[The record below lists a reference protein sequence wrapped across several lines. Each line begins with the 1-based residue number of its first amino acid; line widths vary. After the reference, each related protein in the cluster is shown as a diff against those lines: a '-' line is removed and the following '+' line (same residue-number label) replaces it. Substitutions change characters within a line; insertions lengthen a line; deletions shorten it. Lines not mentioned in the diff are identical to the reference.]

1 MLRKR
6 NIISIILFW
15 VILIVLYEM
24 ISIVF
29 SVNDS
34 PSQMNVQGFFMEQKD
49 SLDVLMIGSSEV
61 YSDYSPAIAWE
72 NYGYTSYDLSMGAA
86 PTNLY
91 KDMIK
96 KGLERQNPKLIVI
109 SLNGYLHGS
118 SDFENPVQLHRWI
131 DNVPYI
137 YGRKDSVDSLLKGQ
151 GKGQFYFNM
160 AFSHVNWK
168 RPISLAKN
176 TLEKSIMTLNKQS
189 YLKGF
194 CTVSGSDKGTQMG
207 ELQNID
213 FDNGCEDALRELL
226 VYLQAQNIEK
236 VLFVRFPHQRKFEN
250 PEAIDKIGSIIS
262 EYGYDILNLNDK
274 SKELGI
280 DVPADYSDAE
290 HLNINGMEKMTE
302 YLGKYI
308 INKYDV
314 SSEKSTGDI
323 VKWNKCV
330 KKTKE
335 MINSVREDMK
345 SGTCR
350 LYYEASIYWEP
361 KIQK

>member
-86 PTNLY
+86 PANLY

-118 SDFENPVQLHRWI
+118 IDFENPVQLHRWI

-176 TLEKSIMTLNKQS
+176 TLEKSVMTLNKQS

-213 FDNGCEDALRELL
+213 FDNGCEE
-226 VYLQAQNIEK
+226 V
-236 VLFVRFPHQRKFEN
+236 
-250 PEAIDKIGSIIS
+250 
-262 EYGYDILNLNDK
+262 K
-274 SKELGI
+274 SKFVCKFIFQLCGFTYATFI
-280 DVPADYSDAE
+280 FKRFD
-290 HLNINGMEKMTE
+290 
-302 YLGKYI
+302 
-308 INKYDV
+308 
-314 SSEKSTGDI
+314 
-323 VKWNKCV
+323 
-330 KKTKE
+330 
-335 MINSVREDMK
+335 
-345 SGTCR
+345 
-350 LYYEASIYWEP
+350 
-361 KIQK
+361 